1 MQFELPRPSVCS
13 FASRQRFPRGEQR
26 YFTEQIKPLVD
37 GEHIQLVGE
46 VDDNAKQ
53 DFLSEAAALL
63 FPIDWPEPF
72 GLVMIE
78 AMACGT
84 PVIAYR
90 SGSVPEVIDHGIT
103 GFIVEDETEAI
114 AAIRQLDTLDR
125 TRVREQFERR
135 FTAQRMAREYTDLY
149 RTLLNGAADGRIGIS
164 SEAQPR
170 L

>member
-1 MQFELPRPSVCS
+1 MQLRI
-13 FASRQRFPRGEQR
+13 AAKIPRGEQR
-26 YFTEQIKPLVD
+26 YFAERIKPLVD
-37 GEHIQLVGE
+37 GEQIQLVGE

-53 DFLSEAAALL
+53 DFLSQAAALL

-103 GFIVEDETEAI
+103 GFVVEDEAEAI
-114 AAIRQLDTLDR
+114 TAIRQLDQLDR

-135 FTAQRMAREYTDLY
+135 FTAQRMAREYADLY
-149 RTLLNGAADGRIGIS
+149 KTLLNGSADGRIGIPL
-164 SEAQPR
+164 EAQPR

>member
-1 MQFELPRPSVCS
+1 MQLRI
-13 FASRQRFPRGEQR
+13 AAKIPRGEQR

-103 GFIVEDETEAI
+103 GFIVEDEAEAI